1 MHNLPPV
8 YYIIFTAITAGAVLL
23 QALVML
29 ALFLVLKKAIG
40 KMIATS
46 EEVKQHALPLVATTR
61 SLVEDISPKLKIT
74 TSNLVEV
81 SDKLRVQAG
90 HISETVDTLVSRTDT
105 QIRRV
110 DEMVTGTFNA
120 VDHVTKAVENVVAAP
135 VRRLSAV
142 ISALKIGMEVFF
154 SKKKTDTA
162 ETAAVENAEAQEK
175 KPA

>member
-8 YYIIFTAITAGAVLL
+8 YYIIFTAITAAAVLL

-29 ALFLVLKKAIG
+29 GLFLVLKKAIG

-61 SLVEDISPKLKIT
+61 SLVEDISPKLKTT

-81 SDKLRVQAG
+81 SDKLRVQVG
-90 HISETVDTLVSRTDT
+90 HIGETVDTLVSRTDT

-120 VDHVTKAVENVVAAP
+120 VDHVTNAIENVVAAP
-135 VRRLSAV
+135 VRRLFAV
-142 ISALKIGMEVFF
+142 IQALKTGTEVFF
-154 SKKKTDTA
+154 SKKRP
-162 ETAAVENAEAQEK
+162 VSENAPAQDAESQEK